1 MATAKKKPAA
11 NKLSQEDI
19 TRELVALDRV
29 TNALNTAI
37 VALYYIVGVKGNE
50 LDDVKVEDYVKF
62 VQEKIHPI
70 VRCADEISKE
80 LAEKTAKSAK
90 EAVEE

>member
-1 MATAKKKPAA
+1 MAEAKKKPAA

-62 VQEKIHPI
+62 VQDKIHPI
-70 VRCADEISKE
+70 VRRADEISKE